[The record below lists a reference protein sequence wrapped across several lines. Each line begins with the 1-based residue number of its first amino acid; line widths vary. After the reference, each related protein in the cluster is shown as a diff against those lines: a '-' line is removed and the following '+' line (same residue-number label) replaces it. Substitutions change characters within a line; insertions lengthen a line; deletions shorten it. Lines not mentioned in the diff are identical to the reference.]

1 MKIEPLHFRETHRFS
16 GKLWMASGIL
26 CMLCGLFG
34 KSMAALVVYII
45 SIMAAAIISI
55 LYSYFFYKKK
65 LATGEGLKI
74 QYNTK
79 KSVIYLII
87 AIPTIVFTIWNLF
100 CGSIQI
106 RCNDRDFN
114 IEAKGWNDYTGSIRK
129 LIAFL
134 MKKMYCR
141 TIMITELMVL
151 ET

>member
-1 MKIEPLHFRETHRFS
+1 MKIGPLHFRETHRFS

-34 KSMAALVVYII
+34 KSMAALVVYNI

-79 KSVIYLII
+79 KV
-87 AIPTIVFTIWNLF
+87 
-100 CGSIQI
+100 
-106 RCNDRDFN
+106 
-114 IEAKGWNDYTGSIRK
+114 
-129 LIAFL
+129 
-134 MKKMYCR
+134 
-141 TIMITELMVL
+141 
-151 ET
+151 